1 MAEERRHGSVSTILL
16 AGVIVL
22 AGAILFCALVPAF
35 RCPACAPWEP
45 GYVMTVTHTGQCE
58 FCIGEDRLTLLR
70 WYKARDWR
78 SQAMMKDE

>member
-1 MAEERRHGSVSTILL
+1 MAEKRRHGSVAIPLLAGIVFL

-22 AGAILFCALVPAF
+22 AALAPVF
-35 RCPACAPWEP
+35 RCPMCKPWEP
-45 GYVMTVTHTGQCE
+45 GYVSTITHTGQCDW
-58 FCIGEDRLTLLR
+58 CDGEHWLTLVR